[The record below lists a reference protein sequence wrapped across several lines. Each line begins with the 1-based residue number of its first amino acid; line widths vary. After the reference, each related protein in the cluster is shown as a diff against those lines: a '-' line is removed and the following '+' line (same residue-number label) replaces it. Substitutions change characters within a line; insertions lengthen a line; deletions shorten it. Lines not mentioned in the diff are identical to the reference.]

1 MVSFSTV
8 IHGILAY
15 LTSNVVYKCTLSDVK
30 LFISR
35 LFDVE
40 QEDIASRVSQSQY
53 VYWSLVAR
61 LLGSPRFFFIRNFI
75 HTLDLRVS
83 G

>member
-8 IHGILAY
+8 IHGILTY
-15 LTSNVVYKCTLSDVK
+15 LTSNVVYKCILSDVK

-53 VYWSLVAR
+53 VLVSGSEIAR
-61 LLGSPRFFFIRNFI
+61 LEMMKN
-75 HTLDLRVS
+75 
-83 G
+83 

>member
-53 VYWSLVAR
+53 VL
-61 LLGSPRFFFIRNFI
+61 
-75 HTLDLRVS
+75 VS
-83 G
+83 GSEIDCSLMCIHDIHEFFL